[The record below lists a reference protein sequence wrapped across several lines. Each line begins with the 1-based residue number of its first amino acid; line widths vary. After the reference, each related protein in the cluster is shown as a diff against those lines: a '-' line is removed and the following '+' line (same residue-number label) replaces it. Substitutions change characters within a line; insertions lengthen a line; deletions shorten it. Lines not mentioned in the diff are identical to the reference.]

1 MKSSVGNK
9 RCWSIPG
16 LSPRTAGWL
25 RQHRRGIEAL
35 ADMFAWTAALLIAAP
50 VRYEFQLDVVDW
62 SGTALLAVFAALAYL
77 GVGLTLSLYSGRHPI
92 GSHAEFRLLA
102 SITVVVG
109 LLTAFAVPWSIREL
123 GYQAPRS
130 LGILAAP
137 LALFF
142 MTSLRSQWR
151 TVNEGWRRPDPSR
164 GRSVIV
170 IGAGEA
176 GQQII
181 RSMMLD
187 PQSAYIPVAVI
198 DDDKR
203 LRNRLIER
211 VPVVGTTADLPAVAE
226 RFSAD
231 LVLIAISY
239 GRSERIRH
247 IVELCEAAKL
257 SVRILPRVAEL
268 VDGRVT
274 INDIREVTI
283 ADLLQR
289 EQAELDNDTI
299 SHYLRGRRVLVT
311 GAGGS
316 IGSELCR
323 QVHGFGPEAL
333 YMLDR
338 DESALH
344 GVQLSIDGQGQ
355 LSGDDLVLADIRD
368 VAAVDAIFERLRP
381 DVVFHAAALKH
392 VPILERHVPE
402 AVKTNVLGT
411 RNVLRAALRYGVAQF
426 VNISTDK
433 AADPENV
440 LGFSKRVA
448 ERLTAAADTRSDGEF
463 ISVRFGNVLGS
474 RGSVLTAF
482 QAQIE
487 AGGPITVTHP
497 DVTRYFMTI
506 EEAVS
511 LVIQAGALGRGGDVL
526 VLDMGEPVRIA
537 DLAHQMISMA
547 HRDLEVI
554 YTGLRPGERLHERL
568 FSATETD
575 IERIHPQIWHTAVD
589 PLDLLAVDD
598 QAGCDER
605 VAYDLL
611 RAWVSAP
618 AMSLERTA

>member
-1 MKSSVGNK
+1 
-9 RCWSIPG
+9 
-16 LSPRTAGWL
+16 
-25 RQHRRGIEAL
+25 
-35 ADMFAWTAALLIAAP
+35 MFAWMAALLVAAP
-50 VRYEFQLDVVDW
+50 VRYEFRLDAVDW
-62 SGTALLAVFAALAYL
+62 TGTVLLGLFAALAYL
-77 GVGLTLSLYSGRHPI
+77 GIGLTLSLYAGRHPI

-109 LLTAFAVPWSIREL
+109 ILTSFAVPWSIKEL

-151 TVNEGWRRPDPSR
+151 TVNEAWRRPDPSR

-187 PQSAYIPVAVI
+187 PRSAYIPVAVV
-198 DDDKR
+198 DDDLR

-211 VPVVGTTADLPAVAE
+211 VPVVGTTADLPAVAK
-226 RFSAD
+226 RFDAD
-231 LVLIAISY
+231 LVLIAIAS
-239 GRSERIRH
+239 GTSDRVRR
-247 IVELCEAAKL
+247 IVELCEAAHL

-289 EQAELDNDTI
+289 EQASLDNDTI
-299 SHYLRGRRVLVT
+299 AHYLRGRRVLVT

-323 QVHGFGPEAL
+323 QVHQFGPEAL

-344 GVQLSIDGQGQ
+344 SVQLSIDGQGQ

-368 VAAVDAIFERLRP
+368 AAAVDAIFERLRP

-392 VPILERHVPE
+392 VPILERHVAE
-402 AVKTNVLGT
+402 AVKTNVHGS
-411 RNVLRAALRYGVAQF
+411 RNVLRAALRYGAAQF

-448 ERLTAAADTRSDGEF
+448 ERLTAAADTRSDGDY

-482 QAQIE
+482 QTQIE
-487 AGGPITVTHP
+487 AGGPVTVTHP
-497 DVTRYFMTI
+497 EVTRYFMTI

-511 LVIQAGALGRGGDVL
+511 LVIQAGAIGRGGDVL

-547 HRDLEVI
+547 DRDVEII

-568 FSATETD
+568 FSDHETA
-575 IERIHPQIWHTAVD
+575 IERIHPQIWDTAVD
-589 PLDLLAVDD
+589 PLDMVAIDD
-598 QAGCDER
+598 TVPGDEEM
-605 VAYDLL
+605 AYDLL